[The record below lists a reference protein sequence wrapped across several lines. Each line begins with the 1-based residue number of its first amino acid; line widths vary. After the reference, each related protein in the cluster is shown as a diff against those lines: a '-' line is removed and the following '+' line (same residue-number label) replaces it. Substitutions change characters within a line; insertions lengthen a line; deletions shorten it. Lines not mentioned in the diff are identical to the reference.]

1 PSPGWRAPSTD
12 AAAAILARVVH
23 VYVARACEI
32 ERLIAKEMGEPLQQ
46 GIEGARLAG
55 SIYRW
60 YATHGPEL
68 LRDEQ
73 FDPQGAKESLV
84 QTEPIGPLV
93 GVMPWNYPYY
103 QVARFVAPNLMAGNT
118 IILKHAGICAAS

>member
-1 PSPGWRAPSTD
+1 AYD
-12 AAAAILARVVH
+12 ARTEELARQ
-23 VYVARACEI
+23 
-32 ERLIAKEMGEPLQQ
+32 IATEMGKPLQQ
-46 GIEGARLAG
+46 AIEEAQLAG

-68 LRDEQ
+68 LAPEQ
-73 FDPQGAKESLV
+73 LDPQGAQESLV

-118 IILKHAGICAAS
+118 IILKHAGICAASSETMARIDRQGAV